1 VSHVFEPVR
10 TEPAYRRVAAAIAAR
25 IIDRTLAHGATLPT
39 ELELA
44 AQMGVHR
51 STLRE
56 ALRDLESGGLLVRRK
71 GTKRMIVARPSAGAV
86 AHRLSHALA
95 LHDVTVDQL
104 WEALMIVEPPAAE
117 AAARRRDELQLET
130 LRVAHAEYLR
140 ENGDARAAVAAVAA
154 FFEALA
160 AAAGNPVLSL
170 AQAPVLKLLACSLE
184 LLIDRV
190 PQARGRIATAQRELL
205 AAIAAGDAA
214 TARIW
219 MEKHLRDFRRGFEV
233 AGIPTDFRVSLAPPP

>member
-1 VSHVFEPVR
+1 VSQLFEPILL
-10 TEPAYRRVAAAIAAR
+10 EPAYRKVAAAIAAR
-25 IIDRTLAHGATLPT
+25 IMDRSLRQGDALPT

-71 GTKRMIVARPSAGAV
+71 GTKRLTVARPSADAV

-104 WEALMIVEPPAAE
+104 WEALMIVEPPVAE
-117 AAARRRDELQLET
+117 AAARRHDSTQLAAI
-130 LRVAHAEYLR
+130 RAAHEHYLR
-140 ENGDARAAVAAVAA
+140 DSADARAAVAAVAA
-154 FFEALA
+154 FFEAIAEA
-160 AAAGNPVLSL
+160 AANPVLAL
-170 AQAPVLKLLACSLE
+170 AQAPIVKLLALSLE

-190 PQARGRIATAQRELL
+190 PQARGRIATAQRELV
-205 AAIAAGDAA
+205 AAIEAGDAPQ
-214 TARIW
+214 ARIW
-219 MEKHLRDFRRGFEV
+219 MEKHLRDFRRGFV
-233 AGIPTDFRVSLAPPP
+233 IAGIASDFRVSLAPQP